1 MAHRVGS
8 IRWWL
13 SPTGLVL
20 AGLCFALPFVTVGCD
35 APGGYG
41 RALPGGTTTYSGAD
55 LLVGA
60 EPAVDPEDRIRPPE
74 QRRDDRLAPQPAAI
88 AVVALLGAGVFLTA
102 RTVDR
107 RRRRAA
113 AAGVAGAA
121 AAVLV
126 VGQALAEAAVTTR
139 LAEQLTVPMPAG
151 KHAGDFVH
159 TGTGFWLCL
168 ALLAAVAVP
177 NAIGWLRL
185 RTRTPAAEHPQPS
198 G

>member
-1 MAHRVGS
+1 MAHRVGTL
-8 IRWWL
+8 RWWL
-13 SPTGLVL
+13 SRTGLVL

-55 LLVGA
+55 LLVGG
-60 EPAVDPEDRIRPPE
+60 EPAVSPEDRIRPPD
-74 QRRDDRLAPQPAAI
+74 QRRDDRLPPQVAAV
-88 AVVALLGAGVFLTA
+88 AVVALLGAGVFVTA
-102 RTVDR
+102 RTVDL

-121 AAVLV
+121 AAALV
-126 VGQALAEAAVTTR
+126 VGQALAEAAIATR

-168 ALLAAVAVP
+168 VLLAAVAVP

-185 RTRTPAAEHPQPS
+185 RARTPATEQPHPT